1 MVNNMCDRTMK
12 MKVRKGGILNEVNS
26 NTNTI
31 ITTVNSVPDNKSF
44 ANRKKSHVNIED
56 KNADK

>member
-12 MKVRKGGILNEVNS
+12 MKIKKSGILNEVNS

-31 ITTVNSVPDNKSF
+31 VTTVNSVPDNKSF
-44 ANRKKSHVNIED
+44 TNRKKSHVNTED

>member
-1 MVNNMCDRTMK
+1 MVSDMCDRTMK

-26 NTNTI
+26 NTNSI
-31 ITTVNSVPDNKSF
+31 VTTVNSIPDNKSF
-44 ANRKKSHVNIED
+44 DNRKKSHVNKED

>member
-1 MVNNMCDRTMK
+1 MVNNMCNRTIK
-12 MKVRKGGILNEVNS
+12 MKVKKGGILNEVNS

-31 ITTVNSVPDNKSF
+31 VTTVNSVPDNKSF